1 MFSSHLWYKR
11 EGTFSVYES
20 LWINCQV
27 PFSTRLTKARS
38 HFRHTS
44 WLGIAALGLYY
55 FMQYW
60 MMTCKRAVFIF
71 WHYNTGENNL
81 HPVSR
86 QGVVLWMS
94 GKSAKKGQTSIVQSV
109 DNIADNAFLQATSL
123 CFIMQV
129 QVFLMRSYITK
140 MQSGDNS

>member
-1 MFSSHLWYKR
+1 
-11 EGTFSVYES
+11 
-20 LWINCQV
+20 
-27 PFSTRLTKARS
+27 
-38 HFRHTS
+38 
-44 WLGIAALGLYY
+44 
-55 FMQYW
+55 
-60 MMTCKRAVFIF
+60 
-71 WHYNTGENNL
+71 
-81 HPVSR
+81 
-86 QGVVLWMS
+86 MS